1 MCLSALKIGKENH
14 VTCYDV
20 VHQCGRHAED
30 ADKQVTDGEVENK
43 QVGDR
48 AHVFA
53 AQHNETHHPVAHHAH
68 QEDKQIGQS
77 EDCSH

>member
-30 ADKQVTDGEVENK
+30 ANKQVTDGEVENK

-68 QEDKQIGQS
+68 QEDKQIGHS